1 MDLFLLAAAVLII
14 VLCITLVFIRR
25 ATKTGEAAKPKEKKR
40 KKVKKEK
47 EIDEKLDKITGG
59 GEEVKGPEDR
69 ETAKGEGEKLDE
81 ETLNL
86 GKELVEEG
94 VMDKY
99 MIEGN
104 LEGIDDMY
112 LESGGKEDFD
122 FEGLGDKKSITADW
136 GEEGIMAEGP
146 NDDLFT
152 ELKKLSTFERRDE
165 FNIMRAYKKKKFDLA
180 NLKNELT
187 GAVDKLERD
196 KRQGKI
202 RVRRKRR
209 RI

>member
-99 MIEGN
+99 MIEGD

-122 FEGLGDKKSITADW
+122 FEGLGDKKSITA
-136 GEEGIMAEGP
+136 EGP

-165 FNIMRAYKKKKFDLA
+165 FNIMRGYKKKKFDLA
-180 NLKNELT
+180 NLRNELT

-196 KRQGKI
+196 KKQGKI

>member
-1 MDLFLLAAAVLII
+1 
-14 VLCITLVFIRR
+14 
-25 ATKTGEAAKPKEKKR
+25 
-40 KKVKKEK
+40 
-47 EIDEKLDKITGG
+47 LDKITGG
-59 GEEVKGPEDR
+59 GEEVKGEDR

-99 MIEGN
+99 MIEGD

-136 GEEGIMAEGP
+136 GEEGLWQKVQTMTSSQ
-146 NDDLFT
+146 N
-152 ELKKLSTFERRDE
+152 
-165 FNIMRAYKKKKFDLA
+165 
-180 NLKNELT
+180 
-187 GAVDKLERD
+187 
-196 KRQGKI
+196 
-202 RVRRKRR
+202 
-209 RI
+209 